1 MIPIQLNINP
11 ADHEKLDE
19 WKNACLWK
27 TFDDREMEYF
37 IRDIQKCAIK
47 SGFVLVYDDDG
58 TFKSIP
64 FRAKKI
70 MEPKNEEVVIRV
82 KHLRKNAGLTFDEK
96 IEILNKFVI
105 DNGRDPTDTDI
116 VDGFNLGK
124 FYVSLKKNRDK
135 YQFFID
141 NIGKL
146 DEMEIEVE
154 EDEEEAP
161 KDADSPKNEEAPK
174 DADSPKEEE
183 KPAIPVGDVIE
194 DTKDEAELPAIKEG
208 EKPKKNKKSKKS
220 KKE

>member
-1 MIPIQLNINP
+1 MSKVHTMIPIQLQVNP
-11 ADHEKLDE
+11 ADHEKIEE
-19 WKNACLWK
+19 WRNNCLWK

-58 TFKSIP
+58 QFKSIP

-96 IEILNKFVI
+96 IDTLNKFVN
-105 DNGRDPTDTDI
+105 DNNRQPTNDDV

-124 FYVSLKKNRDK
+124 FYSSLKKNRDK

-146 DEMEIEVE
+146 EEMDVEVE

-161 KDADSPKNEEAPK
+161 KENVNDVQEKEDKPLL
-174 DADSPKEEE
+174 KEEKSE
-183 KPAIPVGDVIE
+183 SDSDDYQLPPVA
-194 DTKDEAELPAIKEG
+194 AEQE
-208 EKPKKNKKSKKS
+208 KKNKKSSKKS

>member
-1 MIPIQLNINP
+1 MIPIQLNVNP
-11 ADHEKLDE
+11 ADHEKIEE
-19 WKNACLWK
+19 WRSACLWK

-96 IEILNKFVI
+96 IEILNAFVAKEK
-105 DNGRDPTDTDI
+105 RDPTDAD
-116 VDGFNLGK
+116 VVEGFNLGK
-124 FYVSLKKNRDK
+124 FYNSLKKNRDK

-141 NIGKL
+141 HIGAL
-146 DEMEIEVE
+146 DDMDVEVE
-154 EDEEEAP
+154 EEGEEAG
-161 KDADSPKNEEAPK
+161 EEVIV
-174 DADSPKEEE
+174 DSPKEEQKE
-183 KPAIPVGDVIE
+183 EAAPLAAPVGDVIE
-194 DTKDEAELPAIKEG
+194 DTKSDDSEVVELPAVKEA
-208 EKPKKNKKSKKS
+208 EKPKKNKKSS
-220 KKE
+220 KKAKKE

>member
-1 MIPIQLNINP
+1 MIPIQLNVNP
-11 ADHEKLDE
+11 ADHEKIDE
-19 WKNACLWK
+19 WRSACLWK

-96 IEILNKFVI
+96 IDILNQFVATEKR
-105 DNGRDPTDTDI
+105 NPTEVDI
-116 VDGFNLGK
+116 VEGINLGK
-124 FYVSLKKNRDK
+124 FYNSLKKNRDK

-141 NIGKL
+141 HIGAL
-146 DEMEIEVE
+146 DEMDVEVE
-154 EDEEEAP
+154 EEGEEAGEEVIVNDEAP
-161 KDADSPKNEEAPK
+161 KTEEQ
-174 DADSPKEEE
+174 KE
-183 KPAIPVGDVIE
+183 AAAPVGDVIE
-194 DTKDEAELPAIKEG
+194 DTKSDDSEVVELPAVKEA
-208 EKPKKNKKSKKS
+208 EKPKKNKKSS
-220 KKE
+220 KKAKKE

>member
-1 MIPIQLNINP
+1 MIPIQLNVNP

-96 IEILNKFVI
+96 IDILNQFVAKEK
-105 DNGRDPTDTDI
+105 RDPTDADV

-124 FYVSLKKNRDK
+124 FYNSLKKNRDK

-141 NIGKL
+141 HIGAL
-146 DEMEIEVE
+146 DEMEVEVE
-154 EDEEEAP
+154 EEGEEAGEEIITAPVENEEETKA
-161 KDADSPKNEEAPK
+161 EA
-174 DADSPKEEE
+174 
-183 KPAIPVGDVIE
+183 PVGDVME
-194 DTKDEAELPAIKEG
+194 DTKDDAELPAIKEG

>member
-1 MIPIQLNINP
+1 MIPIQLNVNP

-124 FYVSLKKNRDK
+124 FFISLKKNRDK

-146 DEMEIEVE
+146 DEMDIEVE
-154 EDEEEAP
+154 EDEGETPITAPAENEEETKAEAP
-161 KDADSPKNEEAPK
+161 KDEVQN
-174 DADSPKEEE
+174 
-183 KPAIPVGDVIE
+183 PVGDVME
-194 DTKDEAELPAIKEG
+194 DTKDDAELPAIKEG

>member
-1 MIPIQLNINP
+1 MIPIQLNVNP
-11 ADHEKLDE
+11 ADHEKIDE
-19 WKNACLWK
+19 WRNTCLWK

-96 IEILNKFVI
+96 IDILNQFVANEKRNPNEL
-105 DNGRDPTDTDI
+105 DV
-116 VDGFNLGK
+116 VDGLNLGK
-124 FYVSLKKNRDK
+124 FYNSLKKNRDK

-141 NIGKL
+141 HIGAL
-146 DEMEIEVE
+146 DDMDVEVE
-154 EDEEEAP
+154 EEGEEAGEEITTAP
-161 KDADSPKNEEAPK
+161 AENEEAPK
-174 DADSPKEEE
+174 EEVQN
-183 KPAIPVGDVIE
+183 PVGDVME
-194 DTKDEAELPAIKEG
+194 DTKDDAELLAVKEG

>member
-1 MIPIQLNINP
+1 MIPIQLNVNP
-11 ADHEKLDE
+11 ADHEKIDE
-19 WKNACLWK
+19 WRNACLWK

-96 IEILNKFVI
+96 IDILNQFVANEKRNPNEL
-105 DNGRDPTDTDI
+105 DV
-116 VDGFNLGK
+116 VDGLNLGK
-124 FYVSLKKNRDK
+124 FYNSLKKNRDK

-141 NIGKL
+141 HIGAL
-146 DEMEIEVE
+146 DDMDVEVE
-154 EDEEEAP
+154 EEGEEAGEEITTGPAENEEETKA
-161 KDADSPKNEEAPK
+161 EQ
-174 DADSPKEEE
+174 KEEVQN
-183 KPAIPVGDVIE
+183 PVGDVME
-194 DTKDEAELPAIKEG
+194 DTKDDAELPEIKEG

>member
-1 MIPIQLNINP
+1 MIPIQLNVNP
-11 ADHEKLDE
+11 ADHEKIDE
-19 WKNACLWK
+19 WRNACLWK

-96 IEILNKFVI
+96 IDILNQFVANEKRNPNEL
-105 DNGRDPTDTDI
+105 DV
-116 VDGFNLGK
+116 VDGLNLGK
-124 FYVSLKKNRDK
+124 FYNSLKKNRDK

-141 NIGKL
+141 HIGAL
-146 DEMEIEVE
+146 DDMDVEVE
-154 EDEEEAP
+154 EEGEEAGEEITTAPVENEEETKAEVQ
-161 KDADSPKNEEAPK
+161 N
-174 DADSPKEEE
+174 
-183 KPAIPVGDVIE
+183 PVGDVME
-194 DTKDEAELPAIKEG
+194 DTKDDAELPAIKEG